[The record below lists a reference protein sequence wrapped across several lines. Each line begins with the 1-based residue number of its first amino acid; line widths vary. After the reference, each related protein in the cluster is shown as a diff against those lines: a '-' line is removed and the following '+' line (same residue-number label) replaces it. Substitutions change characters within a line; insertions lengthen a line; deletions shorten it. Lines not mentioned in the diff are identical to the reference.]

1 MWKLSAIPLVLH
13 DYKEKRGTIMKP
25 KKYAIYGTALLS
37 TALLLGACGDKE
49 EVKDGPTGD
58 EAESEFGFRSFEL
71 DIDTADQK
79 DAIDAS
85 FDVDVSETEAEYLNK
100 LETLNL
106 SGDKAYAELEPIFKE
121 LALTKD
127 MSKEEVIEKVAK
139 AFGVEDYKEFDL
151 EIEFTDGD
159 DQEFKDMK

>member
-1 MWKLSAIPLVLH
+1 
-13 DYKEKRGTIMKP
+13 MKT
-25 KKYAIYGTALLS
+25 KKHAFYGPFLLT
-37 TALLLGACGDKE
+37 TALLLSACGEKE

-58 EAESEFGFRSFEL
+58 QAESEFGFRSFDL

-79 DAIDAS
+79 DAIDVS

-100 LETLNL
+100 LESLNL
-106 SGDKAYAELEPIFKE
+106 SGDKAYKKLEPLFKE

-139 AFGVEDYKEFDL
+139 AFGVEEYKEFDL
-151 EIEFTDGD
+151 EVEFSDGD
-159 DQEFKDMK
+159 DQEFKDNK